1 MSRERCLAEL
11 KQEQAAKKGDLR
23 MIALKIEDLKT
34 FTAQLFMG
42 ETFDYW
48 LVREANI
55 VTFNSFTIDG
65 RIRQGY
71 YSDEELEANRIEE
84 LSSWK
89 SLRPFCYSLIK
100 GKKLPESFQITMQ
113 LSPEENE
120 TFIRRMKP
128 DFPAEQVAALY
139 LNIRYENHA
148 AACVTGTSLKI
159 FTLDKQ
165 IEQEWDETV
174 RRYLK
179 KLQIPYVEA

>member
-1 MSRERCLAEL
+1 
-11 KQEQAAKKGDLR
+11 

-42 ETFDYW
+42 ETFDHW

-71 YSDEELEANRIEE
+71 YSDEELEKTCIEE

-89 SLRPFCYSLIK
+89 AAPLLLFSDQ
-100 GKKLPESFQITMQ
+100 GEKLPESFQITMQ

-120 TFIRRMKP
+120 KFIRRVKP

-148 AACVTGTSLKI
+148 AACVTGTSLKV

-165 IEQEWDETV
+165 IEREWDDTV
-174 RRYLK
+174 RRYFK
-179 KLQIPYVEA
+179 KLQIPCVEAN

>member
-1 MSRERCLAEL
+1 MQQGRNKTRQQKGGFAHDRIKNRRFENIYR
-11 KQEQAAKKGDLR
+11 AAFHGR
-23 MIALKIEDLKT
+23 
-34 FTAQLFMG
+34 
-42 ETFDYW
+42 
-48 LVREANI
+48 
-55 VTFNSFTIDG
+55 DG

-71 YSDEELEANRIEE
+71 YSDEELEKNRIEE

-89 SLRPFCYSLIK
+89 ALRPFCYSLIK

-120 TFIRRMKP
+120 KFIRRVKP

-148 AACVTGTSLKI
+148 AACVTGTSLKV

-165 IEQEWDETV
+165 IEREWDDTV
-174 RRYLK
+174 RRYFK
-179 KLQIPYVEA
+179 KLQIPCVEAN

>member
-11 KQEQAAKKGDLR
+11 KQKQAAKKGDLR

-34 FTAQLFMG
+34 LPAQLFMG

-71 YSDEELEANRIEE
+71 YSDEELETNRIEE

-89 SLRPFCYSLIK
+89 TLRPFCYSLIR
-100 GKKLPESFQITMQ
+100 GRKLPESFQITLQ

-120 TFIRRMKP
+120 KFIRRVKP
-128 DFPAEQVAALY
+128 DLSADQVAALY

-159 FTLDKQ
+159 FMLDKQ

-174 RRYLK
+174 RRYFK
-179 KLQIPYVEA
+179 KLQIPYVEV

>member
-1 MSRERCLAEL
+1 
-11 KQEQAAKKGDLR
+11 

-42 ETFDYW
+42 ETFDHW

-71 YSDEELEANRIEE
+71 YSDEELEKNRIDFKFILEKNRIEE

-89 SLRPFCYSLIK
+89 ALRPFCYSLIK

-120 TFIRRMKP
+120 KFIRRVKP
-128 DFPAEQVAALY
+128 NFPAEQVAALY

-148 AACVTGTSLKI
+148 AACVTGTSLKV

-165 IEQEWDETV
+165 IEREWDDTV
-174 RRYLK
+174 RRYFK
-179 KLQIPYVEA
+179 KLQIPCVEAN

>member
-1 MSRERCLAEL
+1 MAEL

-42 ETFDYW
+42 ETFDHW

-71 YSDEELEANRIEE
+71 YSDEELETNRIEE

-89 SLRPFCYSLIK
+89 TLRPFCYSLIR
-100 GKKLPESFQITMQ
+100 GRKLPESFQITLQ

-120 TFIRRMKP
+120 KFIRRVKP
-128 DFPAEQVAALY
+128 DLPGRPGGGPVLKHPLRKPRGGLCDRNFPEDFYAGQANRA
-139 LNIRYENHA
+139 
-148 AACVTGTSLKI
+148 GMG
-159 FTLDKQ
+159 
-165 IEQEWDETV
+165 
-174 RRYLK
+174 
-179 KLQIPYVEA
+179 

>member
-1 MSRERCLAEL
+1 
-11 KQEQAAKKGDLR
+11 

-42 ETFDYW
+42 ETFDHW

-71 YSDEELEANRIEE
+71 YSDEELEKNRIEE

-89 SLRPFCYSLIK
+89 ALRPFCYSLIK

-113 LSPEENE
+113 LSPEENAK
-120 TFIRRMKP
+120 FIRRVKP

-148 AACVTGTSLKI
+148 AACVTGTSLKV

-165 IEQEWDETV
+165 IEREWDDTV
-174 RRYLK
+174 RRYFK
-179 KLQIPYVEA
+179 KLQIPCVEAN

>member
-1 MSRERCLAEL
+1 
-11 KQEQAAKKGDLR
+11 

-42 ETFDYW
+42 ETFDHW
-48 LVREANI
+48 LVREVNI

-174 RRYLK
+174 QRYLK